1 MMSDKAILLG
11 ISDDEKRDETV
22 LALIQILGHTSGER
36 EARKFI
42 EWMLNRKLEGGS
54 IIAKTG
60 DRLIKGIGEYLI
72 AQVEANRFSAIHI
85 PTGNRYRDPV
95 HIENGADGFT
105 DEQLKEIAG
114 TYTKIIKAE

>member
-22 LALIQILGHTSGER
+22 LALIQILGHTSGEK